1 MAVQDMG
8 RPFDKHIDEGELE
21 TLAPSFLPEGPG
33 PDRARRTSIVEAER
47 HLASCADC
55 RKKVSDYRQVVNR
68 LNAGASPAVAR
79 RQPDCPP
86 DIDWH
91 EVAAGLWPEQ
101 RTRQLIAHAAR
112 CAHCGP
118 FLRAAASADEPTPQE
133 EEFLLRLKAP
143 SRPAPSATRT
153 PLPAKPSSRIWRRLI
168 DWRILVPV
176 GSLLA
181 LVAVLATGRPSSS
194 GPISGMELAQFAAG
208 THEQHLRGNLA
219 LELQTDSRA
228 LLNQWL
234 HDKSQFSL
242 ALPESSE
249 AARAQLPYRIE
260 GARLVQIRNKM
271 AAYIAYELK
280 PEAVSLIV
288 APVSA
293 AVASGGVEA
302 AFQKVTF
309 HYYMIHDYKVVT
321 WSVHGLTY
329 ALVSQ
334 EGNKTQRS
342 CMVCHSA
349 MRDRDLTQTQTPLA
363 GRKKMA
369 EPMWQ

>member
-8 RPFDKHIDEGELE
+8 HPGKHIDEGELE
-21 TLAPSFLPEGPG
+21 TLVPSFLPEGRG
-33 PDRARRTSIVEAER
+33 LYRARPTSIAEAER

-55 RKKVSDYRQVVNR
+55 RKKVSDYRRVVNR
-68 LNAGASPAVAR
+68 LNAGAPPAIA
-79 RQPDCPP
+79 RQPDCPT

-91 EVAAGLWPEQ
+91 EVAAGYWPGL

-118 FLRAAASADEPTPQE
+118 LLRAAASADEPTPQE

-143 SRPAPSATRT
+143 SRPAPGATRT
-153 PLPAKPSSRIWRRLI
+153 PLPAKQSSRIWRRLM

-176 GSLLA
+176 GSLLV
-181 LVAVLATGRPSSS
+181 LVALLATSRPSSS

-219 LELQTDSRA
+219 LEVQTDSRA

-234 HDKSQFSL
+234 HEKSQFSL
-242 ALPESSE
+242 ALPGSSE
-249 AARAQLPYRIE
+249 ALGAQLPYRIE
-260 GARLVQIRNKM
+260 GARLVQIRSTT
-271 AAYIAYELK
+271 AAYIAYHMQ
-280 PEAVSLIV
+280 PDAVSLIV
-288 APVSA
+288 VPVSA

-302 AFQKVTF
+302 AFKKVTF
-309 HYYMIHDYKVVT
+309 HYYMIQDYKVVT

-349 MRDRDLTQTQTPLA
+349 MKDRDLTQTQTPLA
-363 GRKKMA
+363 GQNTIA
-369 EPMWQ
+369 EPIRQ

>member
-1 MAVQDMG
+1 MG

-21 TLAPSFLPEGPG
+21 TLLPSFLPEGQELY
-33 PDRARRTSIVEAER
+33 RARATSIVEAER
-47 HLASCADC
+47 HLASCAEC

-68 LNAGASPAVAR
+68 WNAGASPPVAR
-79 RQPDCPP
+79 RQPDCPI
-86 DIDWH
+86 DIDWD
-91 EVAAGLWPEQ
+91 EVAAGLWPEL

-118 FLRAAASADEPTPQE
+118 FLRAAASADEPTAQE
-133 EEFLLRLKAP
+133 EEFLARLKAP
-143 SRPAPSATRT
+143 SRPAPGATKT
-153 PLPAKPSSRIWRRLI
+153 PLPAKQSSRIWRRLM

-181 LVAVLATGRPSSS
+181 LVAVLATSRPSSS
-194 GPISGMELAQFAAG
+194 GPISGMELAQFAAS

-219 LELQTDSRA
+219 LEVQTDSRP
-228 LLNQWL
+228 LLNEWL
-234 HDKSQFSL
+234 HEKSQFSL

-309 HYYMIHDYKVVT
+309 HYYMIHNYKVVT

-334 EGNKTQRS
+334 EGNRTQRS
-342 CMVCHSA
+342 CMVCHST

-363 GRKKMA
+363 GQEKIA
-369 EPMWQ
+369 EPIGQ